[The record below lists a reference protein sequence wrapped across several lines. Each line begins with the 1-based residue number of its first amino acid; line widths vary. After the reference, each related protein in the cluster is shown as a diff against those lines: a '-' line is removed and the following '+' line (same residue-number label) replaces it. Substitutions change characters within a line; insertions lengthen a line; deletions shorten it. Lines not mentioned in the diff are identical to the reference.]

1 MVGTRDFGFEE
12 GGTTFNFDFERNIAR
27 TCWNDSGVRLLAY
40 PECGSASVELG
51 GGIAG
56 FSGQCAEGNAVG
68 AGTGEVDGPCAES
81 CNTL

>member
-40 PECGSASVELG
+40 PEKPAMPPPNLTL
-51 GGIAG
+51 ALPH
-56 FSGQCAEGNAVG
+56 SG
-68 AGTGEVDGPCAES
+68 
-81 CNTL
+81 